1 MPAEALEKYPVGSEI
16 ALDLFS
22 DGALVDVTG
31 TSKGKGFQGVM
42 KRHNMRGEART
53 HGNHEQFR
61 HGGSIGCRKTPG
73 RVLPGKRMS
82 GQMGNVRVNQQNMTI
97 AKVLTDDGCIL
108 VRGPVP
114 GGKNGYIIIRH
125 SVKLAIR
132 EGRNK
137 G

>member
-1 MPAEALEKYPVGSEI
+1 VGSEVS
-16 ALDLFS
+16 LDVFTE
-22 DGALVDVTG
+22 GCLVDVVG

-42 KRHNMRGEART
+42 KRHNMRGETRT

-73 RVLPGKRMS
+73 RVVPGKRMP
-82 GQMGNVRVNQQNMTI
+82 GQMGNVRVTQQNMTI
-97 AKVLTDDGCIL
+97 ARILKDKGVVL

-114 GGKNGYIIIRH
+114 GGKNSYISIRH
-125 SVKLAIR
+125 AVKLAIR
-132 EGRNK
+132 KGRNK